1 MRQEAAMPVSDER
14 EDVLLLDV
22 PSTGDYLSVLPTATA
37 AVATRL
43 GFSLDEI
50 EDLRAA
56 VNAAVAL
63 LIPTASKPTD
73 SGRPRPFRR
82 RAGGEPL
89 RCRLEVGE
97 ETLQIVLSRP
107 KGEPLPDAGTYQ
119 WQVLRALTD
128 EVESEVEGS
137 TTTIRIRQ
145 RRPATEAD
153 ADTERHRIN

>member
-1 MRQEAAMPVSDER
+1 MAMPVSEER

-63 LIPTASKPTD
+63 LIPVEP
-73 SGRPRPFRR
+73 GRSRGVFRR
-82 RAGGEPL
+82 KASDEPL
-89 RCRLEVGE
+89 NCRLEVAE

-107 KGEPLPDAGTYQ
+107 GGEPLPDAGSYQ
-119 WQVLRALTD
+119 WQVLQALTD
-128 EVESEVEGS
+128 EVEADTDGPATV
-137 TTTIRIRQ
+137 IRIRQ

-153 ADTERHRIN
+153 ADTERHQIH

>member
-1 MRQEAAMPVSDER
+1 MPVSDER
-14 EDVLLLDV
+14 DDVLLLDV

-63 LIPTASKPTD
+63 LIPPDA
-73 SGRPRPFRR
+73 GRPRPFRR
-82 RAGGEPL
+82 RSGDEPL
-89 RCRLEVGE
+89 HCRLEVGE

-107 KGEPLPDAGTYQ
+107 KGEPLPDAGSYQ

-128 EVESEVEGS
+128 EVESEVEGAL
-137 TTTIRIRQ
+137 TTIRIRQ

-153 ADTERHRIN
+153 ADTERHQIH

>member
-1 MRQEAAMPVSDER
+1 MSDER
-14 EDVLLLDV
+14 DDVLLLDV

-63 LIPTASKPTD
+63 LIPADP
-73 SGRPRPFRR
+73 GRPRPFRR
-82 RAGGEPL
+82 KSGDEPL
-89 RCRLEVGE
+89 KCRLEVGE
-97 ETLQIVLSRP
+97 EALQIVLSRP
-107 KGEPLPDAGTYQ
+107 KGEPLPDAGSYQ

-128 EVESEVEGS
+128 EVEAEVHDA

-153 ADTERHRIN
+153 ADTERHQIH

>member
-1 MRQEAAMPVSDER
+1 MPVSDER

-56 VNAAVAL
+56 VNAAVGL
-63 LIPTASKPTD
+63 LIPAEPR
-73 SGRPRPFRR
+73 GRPVRR
-82 RAGGEPL
+82 RAGDEPL
-89 RCRLEVGE
+89 HCRLEVGE
-97 ETLQIVLSRP
+97 ESLQIVLSRP

-128 EVESEVEGS
+128 EVDSVVEGA

-145 RRPATEAD
+145 RRPDTEAD

>member
-1 MRQEAAMPVSDER
+1 MSDER
-14 EDVLLLDV
+14 DDVLLLDV

-63 LIPTASKPTD
+63 LIPPD
-73 SGRPRPFRR
+73 PGRPRPFRR
-82 RAGGEPL
+82 KGGDEPL
-89 RCRLEVGE
+89 KCRLEVGE
-97 ETLQIVLSRP
+97 EALQIVLSRP
-107 KGEPLPDAGTYQ
+107 KGEPLPDAGSYQ

-128 EVESEVEGS
+128 EVEAEVHDA

-153 ADTERHRIN
+153 ADTERHQIH

>member
-1 MRQEAAMPVSDER
+1 MPVSDER
-14 EDVLLLDV
+14 DDVLLLDV

-63 LIPTASKPTD
+63 LIPADP
-73 SGRPRPFRR
+73 GRRPFRR
-82 RAGGEPL
+82 KSGDEPL
-89 RCRLEVGE
+89 KCRLEVGE
-97 ETLQIVLSRP
+97 EALQIVLSRP
-107 KGEPLPDAGTYQ
+107 KGEPLPDAGSYQ

-128 EVESEVEGS
+128 EVEAEVHDA

-153 ADTERHRIN
+153 ADTERHQIH

>member
-1 MRQEAAMPVSDER
+1 MPVSDER

-63 LIPTASKPTD
+63 LIPAEH
-73 SGRPRPFRR
+73 GRPRFRR
-82 RAGGEPL
+82 KTGDQPL
-89 RCRLEVGE
+89 HCRLAVGE
-97 ETLQIVLSRP
+97 EILQIVLSRP
-107 KGEPLPDAGTYQ
+107 KGEPLPDAGSYQ

-128 EVESEVEGS
+128 EVEAEVEGA
-137 TTTIRIRQ
+137 TTMIRISQ

-153 ADTERHRIN
+153 ADTQRHQIY

>member
-1 MRQEAAMPVSDER
+1 MPVSDER

-63 LIPTASKPTD
+63 LIPAEP
-73 SGRPRPFRR
+73 GRSRGPVRR
-82 RAGGEPL
+82 KGGDEPL
-89 RCRLEVGE
+89 RCRLEVAR
-97 ETLQIVLSRP
+97 ETLQIVLSRT
-107 KGEPLPDAGTYQ
+107 KGEALPDAGAYQ

-128 EVESEVEGS
+128 EVESEVDGA

-145 RRPATEAD
+145 QRPATEAD
-153 ADTERHRIN
+153 ADTERHQIH

>member
-1 MRQEAAMPVSDER
+1 MPVSDER

-63 LIPTASKPTD
+63 LIPAEP
-73 SGRPRPFRR
+73 GRPRPFRKKS
-82 RAGGEPL
+82 GDQPL
-89 RCRLEVGE
+89 HCKLAVGE
-97 ETLQIVLSRP
+97 EILQIVLSRT
-107 KGEPLPDAGTYQ
+107 KGEPLPDAGSYQ

-128 EVESEVEGS
+128 EVESEVEDA
-137 TTTIRIRQ
+137 TTVIRISQ

-153 ADTERHRIN
+153 ADTQRHQIY

>member
-1 MRQEAAMPVSDER
+1 MSDER
-14 EDVLLLDV
+14 DDVLLLDV
-22 PSTGDYLSVLPTATA
+22 PSAGDYLSVLPTATA

-63 LIPTASKPTD
+63 LMPTERT
-73 SGRPRPFRR
+73 RPFRR
-82 RAGGEPL
+82 KPSDEPL
-89 RCRLEVGE
+89 HCRLEVGV
-97 ETLQIVLSRP
+97 ETLQIVLSRS
-107 KGEPLPDAGTYQ
+107 KGEPLPDDGSYQ

-128 EVESEVEGS
+128 EVESEVQGAL
-137 TTTIRIRQ
+137 TTIRIRQ

-153 ADTERHRIN
+153 ADTERHRIH

>member
-1 MRQEAAMPVSDER
+1 MPVSDER
-14 EDVLLLDV
+14 DDVLLLDV

-63 LIPTASKPTD
+63 LIPPD
-73 SGRPRPFRR
+73 PGRPRPFRR
-82 RAGGEPL
+82 KSGDEPL
-89 RCRLEVGE
+89 KCRLEVGE
-97 ETLQIVLSRP
+97 EALQIVLSRP
-107 KGEPLPDAGTYQ
+107 KGEPLPDAGSYQ

-128 EVESEVEGS
+128 EVEAEVHDA

-153 ADTERHRIN
+153 ADTERHQIH

>member
-1 MRQEAAMPVSDER
+1 MPVSDER

-56 VNAAVAL
+56 VNAAVTL
-63 LIPTASKPTD
+63 LIPAEH
-73 SGRPRPFRR
+73 GRPRPFRR
-82 RAGGEPL
+82 KPHDQPL
-89 RCRLEVGE
+89 HCRLAVGE
-97 ETLQIVLSRP
+97 ETLQIALSRP
-107 KGEPLPDAGTYQ
+107 KGDPLPDSGSYQ

-128 EVESEVEGS
+128 EVEAHVEGA
-137 TTTIRIRQ
+137 TTTITISQ
-145 RRPATEAD
+145 RRPPTEAD
-153 ADTERHRIN
+153 ADTQRHQIF

>member
-1 MRQEAAMPVSDER
+1 MPVSDER
-14 EDVLLLDV
+14 DDVLLLDV

-63 LIPTASKPTD
+63 LIPADP
-73 SGRPRPFRR
+73 GRPRPFRR
-82 RAGGEPL
+82 KSGDEPL
-89 RCRLEVGE
+89 KCRLEVGE
-97 ETLQIVLSRP
+97 EALQIVLSRP
-107 KGEPLPDAGTYQ
+107 KGEPLPDAGSYQ
-119 WQVLRALTD
+119 WQVIRALTD
-128 EVESEVEGS
+128 EVEAEVHDA

-153 ADTERHRIN
+153 ADTERHQIH

>member
-1 MRQEAAMPVSDER
+1 MPVSDER
-14 EDVLLLDV
+14 DDVLLLDV

-63 LIPTASKPTD
+63 LIPADP
-73 SGRPRPFRR
+73 GRPRPFRR
-82 RAGGEPL
+82 KSGDEPL
-89 RCRLEVGE
+89 KCRLEVGE
-97 ETLQIVLSRP
+97 EALQIVLSRP
-107 KGEPLPDAGTYQ
+107 KGEPLPDAGSYQ

-128 EVESEVEGS
+128 EVEAEVHDA

-153 ADTERHRIN
+153 ADTERHQIH

>member
-1 MRQEAAMPVSDER
+1 MPVSDER

-63 LIPTASKPTD
+63 LIPTEP
-73 SGRPRPFRR
+73 GRPRPFRR
-82 RAGGEPL
+82 KASDQPL
-89 RCRLEVGE
+89 HCRLAVGE
-97 ETLQIVLSRP
+97 EALQITLIRP
-107 KGEPLPDAGTYQ
+107 KGEPLPDSGSYQ

-128 EVESEVEGS
+128 EVDAHWTAGE
-137 TTTIRIRQ
+137 TTTITISQ
-145 RRPATEAD
+145 RRPASEAD
-153 ADTERHRIN
+153 ADTQRHQIY

>member
-1 MRQEAAMPVSDER
+1 MPVSDER

-63 LIPTASKPTD
+63 LIPAEP
-73 SGRPRPFRR
+73 GRHRPFRR
-82 RAGGEPL
+82 KTGDQPL
-89 RCRLEVGE
+89 HCRLAVGE

-107 KGEPLPDAGTYQ
+107 KGEPLPDSGSYQ

-128 EVESEVEGS
+128 EVEAHVEGS
-137 TTTIRIRQ
+137 TTIIRISQ
-145 RRPATEAD
+145 QRPATEAD
-153 ADTERHRIN
+153 ADTQRHQIY

>member
-1 MRQEAAMPVSDER
+1 MPVSEER

-56 VNAAVAL
+56 VNAAVGL
-63 LIPTASKPTD
+63 LIPAEP
-73 SGRPRPFRR
+73 GRGRPFRR
-82 RAGGEPL
+82 RSSDHAL
-89 RCRLEVGE
+89 HCRLAVGE
-97 ETLQIVLSRP
+97 ETLKIVLSRP
-107 KGEPLPDAGTYQ
+107 KGEPLPDAGSYQ

-128 EVESEVEGS
+128 EVEAEVGDA
-137 TTTIRIRQ
+137 TTTIRISQ

-153 ADTERHRIN
+153 TDTQRHQIY

>member
-1 MRQEAAMPVSDER
+1 MSDER

-22 PSTGDYLSVLPTATA
+22 PQEGDYLSVLPTATA

-56 VNAAVAL
+56 VNAAVGL
-63 LIPTASKPTD
+63 LLPPD
-73 SGRPRPFRR
+73 SARPRLLRGRTPP
-82 RAGGEPL
+82 EPL

-97 ETLQIVLSRP
+97 TCLQIVLSRP
-107 KGEPLPDAGTYQ
+107 KGDPLPGDNTYQ

-128 EVESEVEGS
+128 EVRSETAGS
-137 TTTIRIRQ
+137 VSTISIRQ
-145 RRPATEAD
+145 RRPSTESD
-153 ADTERHRIN
+153 ADTERHSLH

>member
-1 MRQEAAMPVSDER
+1 MTVSEER

-63 LIPTASKPTD
+63 LIPTASKPAE
-73 SGRPRPFRR
+73 SGRQRPFRR
-82 RAGGEPL
+82 KPGEPL
-89 RCRLEVGE
+89 RCRLEVGVE
-97 ETLQIVLSRP
+97 ALQIVLSRP

-119 WQVLRALTD
+119 WQVLKALTD
-128 EVESEVEGS
+128 EVESEIEGG

-153 ADTERHRIN
+153 ADTERHQIN

>member
-1 MRQEAAMPVSDER
+1 MPVSDER

-63 LIPTASKPTD
+63 LIPAEP
-73 SGRPRPFRR
+73 GRSRPFRR
-82 RAGGEPL
+82 KTGDQPL
-89 RCRLEVGE
+89 HCRLAVGE
-97 ETLQIVLSRP
+97 ETLQIALSRP
-107 KGEPLPDAGTYQ
+107 KGEPLPDAGSYQ

-128 EVESEVEGS
+128 EVDAHVEDS
-137 TTTIRIRQ
+137 TTTITISQ

-153 ADTERHRIN
+153 ADTHRHQIY

>member
-1 MRQEAAMPVSDER
+1 MPVSDER

-56 VNAAVAL
+56 VNAAVTL
-63 LIPTASKPTD
+63 LIPSEH
-73 SGRPRPFRR
+73 GRPRPFRR
-82 RAGGEPL
+82 KSSDQPL
-89 RCRLEVGE
+89 HCRLAVGE
-97 ETLQIVLSRP
+97 ETLQIALSRP
-107 KGEPLPDAGTYQ
+107 KGEPLPDAGSYQ

-128 EVESEVEGS
+128 EVEAHVEDA
-137 TTTIRIRQ
+137 TTTITISQ
-145 RRPATEAD
+145 RRPPSEAD
-153 ADTERHRIN
+153 AETQRHQIY

>member
-1 MRQEAAMPVSDER
+1 MPVSDER

-63 LIPTASKPTD
+63 LIPAAKQET
-73 SGRPRPFRR
+73 GRSRPLRR
-82 RAGGEPL
+82 KTGGEPL
-89 RCRLEVGE
+89 RCRLEVGS

-107 KGEPLPDAGTYQ
+107 KGAPLPDAGAYQ

-128 EVESEVEGS
+128 EVESEVENA

-145 RRPATEAD
+145 QRPATEAD
-153 ADTERHRIN
+153 TDTERHQIH

>member
-1 MRQEAAMPVSDER
+1 MPVSDER

-63 LIPTASKPTD
+63 LIPAEP
-73 SGRPRPFRR
+73 GRSRPFRR
-82 RAGGEPL
+82 KPSDHSL
-89 RCRLEVGE
+89 HCRLAVGE
-97 ETLQIVLSRP
+97 ETLQIALSRP
-107 KGEPLPDAGTYQ
+107 KGDPLPDSGSYQ

-128 EVESEVEGS
+128 QVEAHIEGS
-137 TTTIRIRQ
+137 TTTITISQ
-145 RRPATEAD
+145 RRPPTEAD
-153 ADTERHRIN
+153 ADTQRHQIY

>member
-1 MRQEAAMPVSDER
+1 MPVSDER

-22 PSTGDYLSVLPTATA
+22 PTAGDYLSVLPTATA

-56 VNAAVAL
+56 VNAAVTL
-63 LIPTASKPTD
+63 LLPE

-82 RAGGEPL
+82 RGGDDSVH
-89 RCRLEVGE
+89 CRLEVGAE
-97 ETLQIVLSRP
+97 LLQIVVSRP
-107 KGEPLPDAGTYQ
+107 KGEPLPDQGTYH

-128 EVESEVEGS
+128 EVESESEGAMS
-137 TTTIRIRQ
+137 TIRIRQ

-153 ADTERHRIN
+153 ADTESQRLH